1 MLKTAHTLTHTKVK
15 LWKALWSSNKPLL
28 FSVMVFHQT
37 FILSVPVSLAVFL
50 SHLSVCLSVWA
61 DAGLHSP
68 SLHGMLFP
76 VSLHAVCQYLHHQKK
91 RSCCAKT
98 KRWIWRDRRFTV
110 SLCYL
115 FCFYCSFRRELLQ
128 GCRWGVMECAQEMGI
143 KTSCRSTVDSWKVLR
158 RPETDWK
165 DRE

>member
-1 MLKTAHTLTHTKVK
+1 MK

-50 SHLSVCLSVWA
+50 SHLSVCLSELMLVYTLPLCMACCFQWA
-61 DAGLHSP
+61 Y
-68 SLHGMLFP
+68 MLYA
-76 VSLHAVCQYLHHQKK
+76 SICIIKKK